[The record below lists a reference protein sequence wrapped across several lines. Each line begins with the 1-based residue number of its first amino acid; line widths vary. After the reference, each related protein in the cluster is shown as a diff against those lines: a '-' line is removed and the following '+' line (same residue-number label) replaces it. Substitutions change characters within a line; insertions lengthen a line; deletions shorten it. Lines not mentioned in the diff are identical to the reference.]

1 MAKPRAYTEEQRAK
15 VLELRQAG
23 YTVNK
28 VAEMM
33 GLPEGTVKT
42 ITRRDTATLTNP
54 KHQAFFRLPEPAL
67 SNDNTKEMALVEPP
81 LRRKQTGDQGID
93 AFLWLREMV
102 DTGQP
107 ALIQQALELAAK
119 VDDKKRQEI
128 ELTYAK
134 AMTALHGAFAG
145 GLSSIGFCNI
155 EGRAERAIK
164 QKAEREKAVSLFGG
178 GGDYFTTPQEQ
189 FCIDAL
195 NGRTQDNLGFYEIEE
210 IETSFNKHKEL
221 MPWTLADCIRELEYW
236 RELYNY
242 KYALFDCELER
253 ETYAREDYVRLLMGR
268 IKPRSKEETRQVW
281 EYMLLH
287 EWQDYKAF
295 KPIVENLMG
304 IA

>member
-1 MAKPRAYTEEQRAK
+1 MAKPRVYTEEQRAK

-33 GLPEGTVKT
+33 GLPEGSIKT

-54 KHQAFFRLPEPAL
+54 KHQAFFRLPEPAIG
-67 SNDNTKEMALVEPP
+67 NDNTKELALVEPP
-81 LRRKQTGDQGID
+81 QKRKQTGDQGID

-119 VDDKKRQEI
+119 VDGKQREEI
-128 ELTYAK
+128 ETRYTQ
-134 AMTALHGAFAG
+134 AMVAVHGAFVGAMKSM
-145 GLSSIGFCNI
+145 GLCNI
-155 EGRAERAIK
+155 EGRAKAALER
-164 QKAEREKAVSLFGG
+164 KAGREKAVAIFGDG
-178 GGDYFTTPQEQ
+178 EYFTTPQEQ

-195 NGRTQDNLGFYEIEE
+195 NGRTQDNRGFYEIQE

-242 KYALFDCELER
+242 KDALFDCELEQ
-253 ETYAREDYVRLLMGR
+253 ETYAREDYVRLLMER

-287 EWQDYKAF
+287 EWQDYKSF
-295 KPIVENLMG
+295 NPIVENLMG